1 MSKTC
6 LRHDARR
13 PAALSQTFR
22 GSSAKV
28 EPVPATFWI
37 AGTGDGWI
45 VCGQV
50 FEDRNQ
56 VRSPVVFA

>member
-1 MSKTC
+1 MTISVQ
-6 LRHDARR
+6 
-13 PAALSQTFR
+13 PLSQTFR